1 MSAKPESTTTETPA
15 AAPKKSRKMLII
27 ILFVAVLAIGG
38 GGGFFYLQR
47 TRAATPSKP
56 EKSKKSRAEKSAD
69 EDSDTDTKESKSKTS
84 AKSSKSLTLP
94 DDSDVKQVI
103 ELQPFIVNLADNGEA
118 RYLRMTVSLGIG
130 DSKAAEKPDPLF
142 TTRVRN
148 AMLAVLTTKTSD
160 DVLTVKGKT
169 ALRKELLEAAQ
180 AAVDEPEVKAI
191 YITDFIVQ
199 L

>member
-27 ILFVAVLAIGG
+27 LFVAVLAIG

>member
-15 AAPKKSRKMLII
+15 AAPKKSRKMLIV
-27 ILFVAVLAIGG
+27 ILFVAALAIGG
-38 GGGFFYLQR
+38 GSVFYLQR
-47 TRAATPSKP
+47 ARAATPSKP